1 VLSVPGNVLIGG
13 NVTINGTT
21 TSINATNLD
30 VADKNITLGNTTTPS
45 DAVADQGGITLLG
58 TTSKTLTWGL
68 ATAAWTSSENFNLVT
83 GKGYLI
89 NGTSV
94 LSATTLGTGVTAS
107 SLTSV
112 GTLTAGSLGAGFTTV
127 AIAQGGTG
135 QTTASAAF
143 NALSPI
149 TTLGDLIIGSG
160 TNTATRLPGNT
171 TTTRQFLSQ
180 TGTGSASAAPA
191 WATIAQADVTGL
203 VTSLASKADA
213 LLLEGASQTTNYTLA
228 LGDQGR
234 VVVFDSAAPLGLI
247 IPLESAVAF
256 PIGAIVHVYN
266 TGAGAISIAGGAGVT
281 VRNVTGTLPQYKE
294 ISLRKR
300 AANEWV
306 AVGL

>member
-1 VLSVPGNVLIGG
+1 
-13 NVTINGTT
+13 
-21 TSINATNLD
+21 
-30 VADKNITLGNTTTPS
+30 
-45 DAVADQGGITLLG
+45 
-58 TTSKTLTWGL
+58 
-68 ATAAWTSSENFNLVT
+68 
-83 GKGYLI
+83 
-89 NGTSV
+89 
-94 LSATTLGTGVTAS
+94 
-107 SLTSV
+107 
-112 GTLTAGSLGAGFTTV
+112 V

-149 TTLGDLIIGSG
+149 TTLGDLIVGSG

-191 WATIAQADVTGL
+191 WAPIAQADVTGL

-213 LLLEGASQTTNYTLA
+213 LLLEGTPQTTNYTLVLA
-228 LGDQGR
+228 DQGR
-234 VVVFDSAAPLGLI
+234 VVVFNSAAPLGLT

-256 PIGAIVHVYN
+256 PVGAIVHVYN
-266 TGAGAISIAGGAGVT
+266 TGAGAISVAGNAGVT